1 MVTCYEMLDG
11 GEHNPYHFL
20 FYMVANFAAIDFRS
34 HIVFY
39 YPNKKD
45 CKVAEEFIALLPP
58 NYERH
63 LTKVEGIIYTPF
75 NEFIPI
81 FGDFTLPVLYK
92 FIRDLYSPYISPRQ
106 PGRKIYIQRVPPAM
120 RTFSNEEDVSNI
132 VRKLGYESVILEN
145 YTIREQIAIV
155 SSAEY
160 ILGAHGAGLAFTVFC
175 HPGTR
180 VVEIYPL
187 PNTEAKHYYHI
198 ATCSGFPFFRFQG
211 VDSSGLVDIKLLEDF
226 LYIWQYPEVFQ
237 LV

>member
-1 MVTCYEMLDG
+1 MTTYYEMLDG

-20 FYMVANFAAIDFRS
+20 FFMVANFAATEFTS
-34 HIVFY
+34 HLVFY

-45 CKVAEEFIALLPP
+45 CKVAEEFLALLPP

-63 LTKVEGIIYTPF
+63 FTKREGIIYKPF
-75 NEFIPI
+75 NKFIPT
-81 FGDFTLPVLYK
+81 FGDFTLPALYK
-92 FIRDLYSPYISPRQ
+92 FIRYLYSPHISPRQ
-106 PGRKIYIQRVPPAM
+106 PGRKIYIQRVPPAT
-120 RTFSNEEDVSNI
+120 RTFSNEEAVSNL

-145 YTIREQIAIV
+145 YTIRQQIAIV

-180 VVEIYPL
+180 VVEIYSL

-211 VDSSGLVDIKLLEDF
+211 VDSSGVVDIERLGDF

>member
-1 MVTCYEMLDG
+1 MTLCYEMIDG

-20 FYMVANFAAIDFRS
+20 FYMVVNFAVADFRT

-45 CKVAEEFIALLPP
+45 CKVAEEFIGLLPP

-63 LTKVEGIIYTPF
+63 LTKREGIEYKPF
-75 NEFIPI
+75 IDFIPT
-81 FGDFTLPVLYK
+81 FRDFTLPILYK
-92 FIRDLYSPYISPRQ
+92 FIRDLYSPYISQRQ
-106 PGRKIYIQRVPPAM
+106 PGRKIYIQRVPPAT
-120 RTFSNEEDVSNI
+120 RTFSNETAVTQ
-132 VRKLGYESVILEN
+132 LLTQMGYETVVLEN

-160 ILGAHGAGLAFTVFC
+160 ILGAHGAGLTFTAFC
-175 HPGTR
+175 HPATR
-180 VVEIYPL
+180 IVEICSL
-187 PNTEAKHYYHI
+187 PNTESKHYYHL

-211 VDSSGLVDIKLLEDF
+211 VDTSGVVDVQSLGDF
-226 LYIWQYPEVFQ
+226 LGLWHHPQLFQ

>member
-1 MVTCYEMLDG
+1 MATCYEMLDG

-20 FYMVANFAAIDFRS
+20 FYMVANFATIDFRS

-75 NEFIPI
+75 NDFIPI
-81 FGDFTLPVLYK
+81 FGDFTLPILYK
-92 FIRDLYSPYISPRQ
+92 FIRHLYSPYISPRQ

-120 RTFSNEEDVSNI
+120 RTFSNEEDVSNL

-180 VVEIYPL
+180 VVEIFAL

-198 ATCSGFPFFRFQG
+198 ATCLGFPFFRFQG

>member
-1 MVTCYEMLDG
+1 MALSYEMIDG

-20 FYMVANFAAIDFRS
+20 FYMVVNFAVADFRT

-45 CKVAEEFIALLPP
+45 CKVAEEFLALLPP

-63 LTKVEGIIYTPF
+63 LTKREGVEYKPF
-75 NEFIPI
+75 IDFIPT
-81 FGDFTLPVLYK
+81 FHDFTLPILYK
-92 FIRDLYSPYISPRQ
+92 FIRDLYSPYISQRQ
-106 PGRKIYIQRVPPAM
+106 PGKKIYIQRVPPAT
-120 RTFSNEEDVSNI
+120 RTFSNETAVTQL
-132 VRKLGYESVILEN
+132 VTQMGYETMVLEN

-160 ILGAHGAGLAFTVFC
+160 ILGAHGAGLTFTVFC
-175 HPGTR
+175 HPSTR
-180 VVEIYPL
+180 IVEICSL
-187 PNTEAKHYYHI
+187 PNTESKHYYHL

-211 VDSSGLVDIKLLEDF
+211 VDTSGMVDVQSLGDF
-226 LYIWQYPEVFQ
+226 LGLWHHPQLFQ

>member
-1 MVTCYEMLDG
+1 MSNCYEMLDG

-34 HIVFY
+34 HILFY

-75 NEFIPI
+75 NDFIPI
-81 FGDFTLPVLYK
+81 FGDFTLPILYK
-92 FIRDLYSPYISPRQ
+92 FIRHLYSPYISPRQ

-120 RTFSNEEDVSNI
+120 RTFSNEEDVSNL

-180 VVEIYPL
+180 VVEIFAL

-198 ATCSGFPFFRFQG
+198 ATCLGFPFFRFQG

>member
-1 MVTCYEMLDG
+1 MLDG

-20 FYMVANFAAIDFRS
+20 FYMVANFATIDFRS

-75 NEFIPI
+75 NDFIPI
-81 FGDFTLPVLYK
+81 FGDFTLPILYK
-92 FIRDLYSPYISPRQ
+92 FIRHLYSPYISPRQ

-120 RTFSNEEDVSNI
+120 RTFSNEEDVSNL

-180 VVEIYPL
+180 VVEIFAL

-198 ATCSGFPFFRFQG
+198 ATCLGFPFFRFQG